1 MSTETKE
8 PKEQK
13 KLSPELE
20 DLRSEVED
28 MIAPLKASI
37 DILLELKTAWE
48 LSMQE
53 CMTLQNQNNQLH
65 SRITKVETDNKLLN
79 VRVQHLK
86 DKLLESNIVFQGI
99 PNTLWEPMET
109 TREKILTAISHTI
122 SGENQEQK
130 MDQARKIPIKEIHR
144 VGKYSAMRT
153 RPVIVEFVYKTDAT
167 YLLNNK
173 THLPRGVFVDRQYT
187 EETEKERRKLHPILR
202 AACKSDNYKGK
213 CRMDGSTLV
222 IKGRNYTSNNLH
234 LLPLEINGYS
244 ATSKDDPEGNM
255 IGFFGELN
263 PLSNFHPA
271 SFTINGNTYH
281 SCEQFIQNQKIAL

>member
-13 KLSPELE
+13 KLSLELE

-53 CMTLQNQNNQLH
+53 CMTLRNQNNQLH

-79 VRVQHLK
+79 VQIQHLE

-99 PNTLWEPMET
+99 PDTLWEPMET

-122 SGENQEQK
+122 S
-130 MDQARKIPIKEIHR
+130 
-144 VGKYSAMRT
+144 
-153 RPVIVEFVYKTDAT
+153 
-167 YLLNNK
+167 
-173 THLPRGVFVDRQYT
+173 
-187 EETEKERRKLHPILR
+187 
-202 AACKSDNYKGK
+202 
-213 CRMDGSTLV
+213 
-222 IKGRNYTSNNLH
+222 
-234 LLPLEINGYS
+234 
-244 ATSKDDPEGNM
+244 
-255 IGFFGELN
+255 
-263 PLSNFHPA
+263 
-271 SFTINGNTYH
+271 
-281 SCEQFIQNQKIAL
+281 